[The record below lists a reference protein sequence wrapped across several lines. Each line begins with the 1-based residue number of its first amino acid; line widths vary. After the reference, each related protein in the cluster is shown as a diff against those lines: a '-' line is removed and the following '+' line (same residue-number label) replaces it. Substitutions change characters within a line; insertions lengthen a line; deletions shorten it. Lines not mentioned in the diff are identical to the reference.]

1 MNGRLAAALVTVA
14 ATGTA
19 FGLAGAPAQAATVPT
34 ISSVTPNK
42 VAALTSGGSTS
53 LTIKGKNFTTSTT
66 AIAAVDISGVTA
78 GCQDLLK
85 VTDVATDAKF
95 VIVDD
100 ATIKVNIP
108 TAGCAATD
116 GVAETVSLK
125 DGAAGA
131 VLASKTKAVTFVN
144 PPKLDSTKKSYLLAS
159 QYAAATYSVLDAA
172 GGQVVRV
179 NADITT
185 SGSEAPFTKGVKA
198 TLDGKAMKVLR
209 VAADGSY
216 FDAVTP
222 ADSSLTP
229 SMTVTDNGLSTTFNS
244 AANGLTVGNAKV
256 LPTVKSLNP
265 IVLPALDPTVGGT
278 NSHSLGY
285 AGNGSKVSFTITGSG
300 FSTVKANDTV
310 KVCGQAGPIVI
321 DSATTTKIVAHFSN
335 DNDMTGDYDL
345 LLDAAATN
353 APNANTLPTGGAGV
367 GPCEVTV
374 TVGGN
379 TSLEG
384 EGSAVIFSKT
394 TTPLK

>member
-1 MNGRLAAALVTVA
+1 MSRKMNGRLAAAVVTVA

-34 ISSVTPNK
+34 IASVSPSK
-42 VAALTSGGSTS
+42 VGALTAGASTTI
-53 LTIKGKNFTTSTT
+53 TIKGKNFTTSTT

-85 VTDVATDAKF
+85 VTDISTDAKF

-100 ATIKVNIP
+100 ATIKVNVP
-108 TAGCAATD
+108 AAGCAATD
-116 GVAETVSLK
+116 GDAETVKLK

-131 VLASKTKAVTFVN
+131 VLASKTKAVSFIA
-144 PPKLDSTKKSYLLAS
+144 PPALGASKAYLLAS
-159 QYAAATYSVLDAA
+159 QYAAAKYTVLDAA

-179 NADITT
+179 TASATV
-185 SGSEAPFTKGVKA
+185 PFTKQVKA
-198 TLDGKAMKVLR
+198 NLDGKAMKVLR
-209 VAADGSY
+209 VATDGSY

-229 SMTVTDNGLSTTFNS
+229 SMDVIDNGLTATFNS
-244 AANGLTVGNAKV
+244 AANGLTVGNIKA
-256 LPTVKSLNP
+256 LPTVKSLSP
-265 IVLPALDPTVGGT
+265 VLLPALDPTVGAT
-278 NSHSLGY
+278 NSHALGY

-300 FSTVKANDTV
+300 FSTVKGNDTV
-310 KVCGQAGPIVI
+310 KVCGQAGPVVI

-335 DNDMTGDYDL
+335 DNDTTGDYDL
-345 LLDAAATN
+345 LLDAAGTN

-384 EGSAVIFSKT
+384 DASAVIFSKT